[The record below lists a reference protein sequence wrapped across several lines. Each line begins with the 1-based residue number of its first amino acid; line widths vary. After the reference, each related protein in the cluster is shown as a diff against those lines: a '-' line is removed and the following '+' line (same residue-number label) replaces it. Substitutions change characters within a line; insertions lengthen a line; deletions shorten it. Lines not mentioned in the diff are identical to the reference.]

1 MKILELKILYLNL
14 STQWMED
21 QKYLRRELANQK
33 RGNTKDP
40 DRSTNKKIKYK
51 VNYKKRTGHVKMLT
65 CVIRVQGKRRE
76 RMATLEEIL
85 A

>member
-14 STQWMED
+14 STQCMED

-51 VNYKKRTGHVKMLT
+51 VNYKK
-65 CVIRVQGKRRE
+65 
-76 RMATLEEIL
+76 
-85 A
+85 